1 MDEKTPLLTTEPAHH
16 SPTGPIVSSAETNL
30 VNDRPTINCQVCGN
44 LITIGNL
51 EKKIVVRCPNCA
63 EGTPIKGPPAGKQYV
78 RCQCNCLL
86 ICSTTTT
93 KVGCPR
99 PSCQKVIV
107 LHETEHT
114 LPRDLPG
121 SQATHDPYGTSGTFG
136 PPLSLRVTCGNCSS
150 PFSVSNSQPAQSSRY
165 SKLIT
170 CLSGGT
176 SAGAAGLIAARCP
189 RCHKITSVGRAYARV
204 RLVVYGIL
212 ALIAL
217 IISVS
222 VTVGTVESAKQN
234 KALYFL
240 WSVLYLITVV
250 LGLRALSF
258 LLMPVSSVEVPV
270 LQI

>member
-1 MDEKTPLLTTEPAHH
+1 MDEKTPLLSSEPARH
-16 SPTGPIVSSAETNL
+16 SPTGPIVSNPETTL

-44 LITIGNL
+44 LITIENL
-51 EKKIVVRCPNCA
+51 EKQIVVRCSNCTEA
-63 EGTPIKGPPAGKQYV
+63 TPIKGPPAGKQYV
-78 RCQCNCLL
+78 RCPCNCLL
-86 ICSTTTT
+86 ICNTTTT

-107 LHETEHT
+107 LQETEPT
-114 LPRDLPG
+114 VTRDRPG
-121 SQATHDPYGTSGTFG
+121 PQIAHDPYGTNSSFG

-150 PFSVSNSQPAQSSRY
+150 PFSVSNAQPGQSSRH
-165 SKLIT
+165 SKLIA

-176 SAGAAGLIAARCP
+176 SAGTAGLIAARCP

-204 RLVVYGIL
+204 RLVVYGFL
-212 ALIAL
+212 ALLVL
-217 IISVS
+217 IIAIS
-222 VTVGTVESAKQN
+222 VTLGTVESAKQN

-240 WSVLYLITVV
+240 WAVLYLVAVV
-250 LGLRALSF
+250 LGMRALFF